1 MIITLLPPTAV
12 SDVVPRFPRAL
23 SPVTPDNVGVSSV
36 PVTIFCTGAGNL
48 VVRCAAAPTTPV
60 TVPNWP
66 AGVVLPVEVVG
77 VDTASTAT
85 GIFAVY

>member
-1 MIITLLPPTAV
+1 MIITQRQPTAL
-12 SDVVPRFPRAL
+12 SSGTPRFPRAL
-23 SPVTPDNVGVSSV
+23 SAVTPDNAAVAAS

-48 VVRCAAAPTTPV
+48 VVRCAADPAVPI

-77 VDTASTAT
+77 VDTGSTAT